1 MNLRHLAVAALAV
14 ASCGAFAQGM
24 KPGLWEITHKMQ
36 TGSGEMEQQ
45 MAQAQAQMAN
55 LPPEQRKMMEEMM
68 AKQGVR
74 MGASGPGGMTVK
86 VCMSREM
93 AERGEVPTQ
102 QQQGDCRTTTQPRTG
117 NTMKMAFTCTNP
129 PSSGEG
135 QVTFVSNESY
145 AMKMAMTTAVQGRP
159 ERINMEG
166 GGKWLGA
173 DCGDIKPMM
182 PPKR

>member
-117 NTMKMAFTCTNP
+117 NTMKMA
-129 PSSGEG
+129 
-135 QVTFVSNESY
+135 
-145 AMKMAMTTAVQGRP
+145 MTTAVQGRP
-159 ERINMEG
+159 EKINMEG